1 MSTKSLRII
10 KKPRTT
16 ILPDIPIN
24 FPSFKNLHLELLE
37 IKAKIKQGLPLI
49 ARTKPKLNSINTS
62 KNSVNDVELIN
73 ENIEPEET
81 EKKPKSKGKS
91 DDDIIPKKSKQ
102 KESIVIPTSIKS
114 KSKKHNKSSKKN
126 KKSSKK
132 RKKDVLVMELGESDE
147 EEEAED
153 EEEAEAEDEDEDEA
167 EDEDEDEEE
176 AEDEEVDEGEAEEV
190 EEEEEG
196 EGIDIYAGLSPEE
209 RIIKEKEEYIWRFRI
224 LKKQYGRNPSIP
236 IPEWNEHS
244 DLNNMKS
251 SYDRT
256 IRELYLDDAV
266 ESYRTYLMGGWIV
279 MEYLCTQ
286 VLSIDLT
293 GFTVQQMRMMYK
305 YDKMLIELG
314 EKSYT
319 RWGMDFPVEIRLI
332 GFILFQACIFYLGK
346 IIADKM
352 GDSVAE
358 LFKGFTGQPPNQTPA
373 RNNGAPADNGNAG
386 AEGEA
391 KMRGP
396 RLKAED
402 IRKRKQEEGS

>member
-1 MSTKSLRII
+1 MSKLLRII

-16 ILPDIPIN
+16 TLPDIPIN

-37 IKAKIKQGLPLI
+37 VKSKLKQGLPLI
-49 ARTKPKLNSINTS
+49 ARSKPKLNSIISNNS
-62 KNSVNDVELIN
+62 KNVNEVELIN
-73 ENIEPEET
+73 ENVEPEET
-81 EKKPKSKGKS
+81 EETEKTPKSKSKS
-91 DDDIIPKKSKQ
+91 KSKQ
-102 KESIVIPTSIKS
+102 DDTPSTTTSTKKESIMIPTSIK
-114 KSKKHNKSSKKN
+114 SKKN

-132 RKKDVLVMELGESDE
+132 SKKSKKNKKDVLVMELGESDE
-147 EEEAED
+147 DEEDEEGEEEED
-153 EEEAEAEDEDEDEA
+153 EEEVEDEG
-167 EDEDEDEEE
+167 EEE
-176 AEDEEVDEGEAEEV
+176 EEEEGEGEEEDEEV
-190 EEEEEG
+190 EEEEG

-209 RIIKEKEEYIWRFRI
+209 RMIKEKEEYMWRFRI

-244 DLNNMKS
+244 DLNMMKS

-319 RWGMDFPVEIRLI
+319 RWGMDFPVEIRLV

-358 LFKGFTGQPPNQTPA
+358 LFKGFTGQPPAPTQN
-373 RNNGAPADNGNAG
+373 RNNGVPADNGNANS
-386 AEGEA
+386 EGET

-402 IRKRKQEEGS
+402 IRKRKQEDA